1 MAYIQFYEVL
11 MVDKI
16 KLQKF
21 EIVYLNVDIKYAPS

>member
-11 MVDKI
+11 MTDKI

-21 EIVYLNVDIKYAPS
+21 EINNLNVDIKYAPS